1 MLETLAVIGG
11 LVVLALVFRISGI
24 RSVEWRGF
32 KIETNE
38 KPPKQLN
45 K

>member
-1 MLETLAVIGG
+1 MEVLGVIGG
-11 LVVLALVFRISGI
+11 LIVLALVFRISGI
-24 RSVEWRGF
+24 RSVKWKGF
-32 KIETNE
+32 EIETNE